1 MNFQS
6 ISATELQKP
15 AAQVSSQDHKFL
27 QQLLEVEV
35 TVIERQEML
44 IAYIQETV
52 TKAVGISV
60 SELDVQQPLNYLGID
75 SLIAVK
81 LRNQLRTDLEVDV
94 PVVQFMQDFSVVDLA
109 TQVSEKLISENR
121 EYTSQQA
128 MNDDDLLE
136 GEL

>member
-6 ISATELQKP
+6 ISATELQKE
-15 AAQVSSQDHKFL
+15 AYQVSNPDHNFL
-27 QQLLEVEV
+27 QQLLKI

-44 IAYIQETV
+44 IAYIQQTV

-81 LRNQLRTDLEVDV
+81 LRSQFRTDLEVDV
-94 PVVQFMQDFSVVDLA
+94 PVVQFMQDSSVVDLA
-109 TQVSEKLISENR
+109 TQVSEQIISQNR
-121 EYTSQQA
+121 EDTSQEA
-128 MNDDDLLE
+128 MNDGDLLE

>member
-1 MNFQS
+1 MNFKS
-6 ISATELQKP
+6 ISATELQKE
-15 AAQVSSQDHKFL
+15 ASQVSNPDHKFL
-27 QQLLEVEV
+27 QQLLEI

-44 IAYIQETV
+44 IAYIQQTV

-60 SELDVQQPLNYLGID
+60 SELDVKQPLNYLGID

-94 PVVQFMQDFSVVDLA
+94 AVVQFMQDLSVVDLA
-109 TQVSEKLISENR
+109 TQVSEQIISENR
-121 EYTSQQA
+121 EDTSQKA

>member
-15 AAQVSSQDHKFL
+15 ADQVLNQNHKLL
-27 QQLLEVEV
+27 QQLLEV
-35 TVIERQEML
+35 TVIERQEIL

-81 LRNQLRTDLEVDV
+81 LRNKLRTDLELDI

-109 TQVSEKLISENR
+109 TQVSEQIISENR
-121 EYTSQQA
+121 EDTSRKA